1 MTEDAGMPGA
11 VEENKALVQHFMEA
25 FWDRGDLSAADGL
38 FAAGEA
44 AAVQGWAA
52 RVRASMPDL
61 RVTVDHLVAEGDRVA
76 AFYTWRGTHTGA
88 ATGPFVDLF
97 DPSGRIGPTGNAVH
111 ITGSF
116 LFRVAGGKL
125 TQLRRN
131 GDTFGLFQ
139 QFGVLPRATG

>member
-1 MTEDAGMPGA
+1 MAI
-11 VEENKALVQHFMEA
+11 EENKALVRHFMEE

-38 FAAGEA
+38 FPAEEA

-52 RVRASMPDL
+52 RLRTSMPDL
-61 RVTVDHLVAEGDRVA
+61 RVTVDYLVAERDLVA
-76 AFYTWRGTHTGA
+76 VYYTLRGTHTGV
-88 ATGPFVDLF
+88 ATGPFVDLLE
-97 DPSGRIGPTGNAVH
+97 PSGRIVPTGNAVE

-116 LFRVAGGKL
+116 LFRVAGGAL

-139 QFGVLPRATG
+139 QFGVLPRVGARGR